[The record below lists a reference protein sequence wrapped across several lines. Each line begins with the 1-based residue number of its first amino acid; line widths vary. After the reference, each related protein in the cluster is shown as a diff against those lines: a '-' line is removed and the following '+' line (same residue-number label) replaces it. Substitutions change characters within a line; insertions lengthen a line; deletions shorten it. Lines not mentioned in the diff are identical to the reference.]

1 MCVFGFDTEDGG
13 TTGSCE
19 MVLEQLFPGVSL
31 EEVQTTIPWNLKVSQ
46 DLTYMDPPT
55 EEELVLLRHLDDG
68 GNHLIPG
75 RY

>member
-1 MCVFGFDTEDGG
+1 
-13 TTGSCE
+13 
-19 MVLEQLFPGVSL
+19 
-31 EEVQTTIPWNLKVSQ
+31 VSQ